1 MNILKNMKALIMIF
15 SLFVFSNS
23 VNAAPIPAT
32 GSSPFA
38 QALKNTLQADEFRVG
53 TFNQEFWEL
62 SPQLNFN
69 PARKNAWHFQG
80 IKQNNTARFAVHID
94 HLTNSMDLK
103 QYVKK
108 WIKEYPYLGFE
119 ILATN
124 SMQIDGRPAFVVDL
138 SNKVKNKQLRQFV
151 VQNKEKNMAVVMTC
165 TDIRP
170 KFLSTIEKC
179 HEIVKNFQWSASSS
193 SKSLSR

>member
-1 MNILKNMKALIMIF
+1 MKTFILIF
-15 SLFVFSNS
+15 SFLALAVFTK
-23 VNAAPIPAT
+23 AAPIPAT

-38 QALKNTLQADEFRVG
+38 QALKNTLQAEDFRVG
-53 TFNQEFWEL
+53 TFSQEFWEL
-62 SPQLNFN
+62 SPQINSTSSSV
-69 PARKNAWHFQG
+69 KAWHFQG

-94 HLTNSMDLK
+94 RLNSTMDLK

-124 SMQIDGRPAFVVDL
+124 SMQIDGKPAFVIDL

-151 VQNKEKNMAVVMTC
+151 VHNKEKNMAVVMTC
-165 TDIRP
+165 TDSKT

-179 HEIVKNFQWSASSS
+179 HDIVKNFQWSASSS
-193 SKSLSR
+193 SKNISR